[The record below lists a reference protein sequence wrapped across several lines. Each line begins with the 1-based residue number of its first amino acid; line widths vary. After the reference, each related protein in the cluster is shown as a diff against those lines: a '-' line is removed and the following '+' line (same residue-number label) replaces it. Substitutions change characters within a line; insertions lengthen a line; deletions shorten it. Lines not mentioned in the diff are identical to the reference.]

1 MVLAYDFPI
10 LGFFWSVLILF
21 IWLAWFMLLFR
32 VVVDIFRA
40 KDMGGLAKACWLLFT
55 AMVPFLGVFLYL
67 IVRGNKLAENEMSD
81 AKAQQD
87 AFAQYVQ
94 SVSGGGVSTA
104 DELAKLADLQAKGV
118 ISEAEFA
125 AQKARLLS

>member
-1 MVLAYDFPI
+1 MVLAYDYPL

-67 IVRGNKLAENEMSD
+67 VIRGNKLAENEMAD

-94 SVSGGGVSTA
+94 SVSGSTGTA
-104 DELAKLADLQAKGV
+104 DELAKLADLKERGMLTD
-118 ISEAEFA
+118 AEFA
-125 AQKARLLS
+125 AQKARLLA

>member
-1 MVLAYDFPI
+1 MVLAYDYPL

-67 IVRGNKLAENEMSD
+67 VIRGNKLAENEMAD

-94 SVSGGGVSTA
+94 SVSGSTGTA
-104 DELAKLADLQAKGV
+104 DELAKLADLKERGMLTD
-118 ISEAEFA
+118 AEFA
-125 AQKARLLS
+125 AQKARLLG

>member
-1 MVLAYDFPI
+1 MVLAYDYPL

-67 IVRGNKLAENEMSD
+67 IVRGNKLAENEMAD

-94 SVSGGGVSTA
+94 SVAGPTGTA
-104 DELAKLADLQAKGV
+104 DELAKLADLKERGMLTDT
-118 ISEAEFA
+118 EFA
-125 AQKARLLS
+125 AQKARLLG